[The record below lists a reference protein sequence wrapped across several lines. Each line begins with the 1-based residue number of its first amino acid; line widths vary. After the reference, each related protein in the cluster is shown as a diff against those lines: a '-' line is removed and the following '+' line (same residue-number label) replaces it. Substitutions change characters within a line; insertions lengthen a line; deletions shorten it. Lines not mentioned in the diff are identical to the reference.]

1 MSIYFIGK
9 CASIIQLSLG
19 DLFWQACSSKEAH
32 VNRHSS
38 SESELLN
45 QVSYLDW
52 LSFIYLNDLQI
63 FSGKSVENFV
73 DGGGGHKFFLIVVKH
88 LFNVLE

>member
-1 MSIYFIGK
+1 MLHVIGPLKLHFKTVCKSMSIYFIGK

-38 SESELLN
+38 SESEL
-45 QVSYLDW
+45 
-52 LSFIYLNDLQI
+52 
-63 FSGKSVENFV
+63 
-73 DGGGGHKFFLIVVKH
+73 
-88 LFNVLE
+88 